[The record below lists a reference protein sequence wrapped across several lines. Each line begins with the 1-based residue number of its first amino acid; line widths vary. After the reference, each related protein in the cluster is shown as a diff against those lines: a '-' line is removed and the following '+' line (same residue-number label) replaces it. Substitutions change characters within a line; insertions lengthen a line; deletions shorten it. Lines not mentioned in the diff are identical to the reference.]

1 MNKRTLVLLATL
13 AACCSCMPASNTASQ
28 ATLSTPVSADP
39 AAMTYRSSWLESG
52 QVTLAQG
59 IYRAP
64 AAPGSAAEL
73 VVRLT
78 DRQTFGQLDGRNAG
92 AVVLVTQAGGTGTF
106 YDLALLN
113 QEPNGWVN
121 SDVVLLGDRVAI
133 HELAIRDNQV
143 VVDMTTQSP
152 QDPMCCP
159 KLRVQRRFAVHDGQL
174 VAAGESV
181 VAPSPV
187 GLVGPVWQWVQTL
200 YNNDTKAIPPQ
211 SQNFTVQFGADG
223 TVNVRADCNRKGGT
237 YSLREQQITIEIT
250 HSTRAAC
257 PVDSLEEQFV
267 RDLMGGA
274 IWFLKD
280 GDLYIDLKY
289 DSGTM
294 HLVP

>member
-13 AACCSCMPASNTASQ
+13 AACCSCMPASNTASL
-28 ATLSTPVSADP
+28 ATLSAPVSADP

-78 DRQTFGQLDGRNAG
+78 DRQTFGQLEGKDAG
-92 AVVLVTQAGGTGTF
+92 AVVLVTQTGGTGTF

-200 YNNDTKAIPPQ
+200 YNNDTKTIPPR
-211 SQNFTVQFGADG
+211 SENYTVQFGADG
-223 TVNVRADCNRKGGT
+223 TVKVRADCNRKGGT
-237 YSLREQQITIEIT
+237 YSLQAQQIAIEIT
-250 HSTRAAC
+250 YSTRAAC
-257 PVDSLEEQFV
+257 PEDSLEEPFV
-267 RDLMGGA
+267 RDLMGSA
-274 IWFLKD
+274 IWFMKD
-280 GDLYIDLKY
+280 GDLFIDLKY
-289 DSGTM
+289 DTGTM
-294 HLVP
+294 RLKP